1 MLPRKSN
8 YSYFHLVTSY
18 HCGGEYRVITVLD
31 FLRRHPMKA
40 KNAKQKTNRQLRNTF
55 KKKKRVP
62 EKTENSSNNVFHT
75 DYLQLYIEIDYRF

>member
-1 MLPRKSN
+1 
-8 YSYFHLVTSY
+8 
-18 HCGGEYRVITVLD
+18 
-31 FLRRHPMKA
+31 MKA